1 MKSKEEIEKER
12 ILRAAADAA
21 AGNVPR
27 RDLAVTSADVEAK
40 KTKPPTETWATA
52 AGAAASRDEILRLA
66 VEAVSGRRE
75 EKDATATTGMSESS
89 YDDDYDAVLVVTPDD
104 DIAPEAAPE
113 AAAPEAAAPEAAT
126 AMAEPAAPESRRTSF
141 ARRWSRSVAT
151 RTRRRRIETTKTR
164 PGRR

>member
-1 MKSKEEIEKER
+1 MRRNGSFA
-12 ILRAAADAA
+12 AAADAA

-126 AMAEPAAPESRRTSF
+126 AMAGAGSARIAGGRPSRGDGRDRSRPER
-141 ARRWSRSVAT
+141 
-151 RTRRRRIETTKTR
+151 
-164 PGRR
+164 GGDG